1 MKFYQTTWFCI
12 LMLILFF
19 PVGIYLMFQYKHFNN
34 TARIIITI
42 FICLLIIAGLGK
54 NSDTVKSNNDT
65 EVSDAENTEEIDN
78 GLHLDKISV
87 SAEIRD
93 VFKEGKQGVI
103 LTIKNDSDYVFD
115 GTVSI
120 KLKDPFD
127 KTVYRDIIFVEKLDP
142 GHQTDG
148 VVWAK
153 PGSVKCEYSASG
165 SFTQFTSIFQE
176 SIDNFKNKLSKI
188 DTPQTK
194 NFEIIHTEYTRY
206 DGAPT
211 YYVLIDEVNLDND
224 NFKEEISNI
233 IIVLLKE
240 YGTKVNINIFDDL
253 ETLNFDFEWNKK
265 IRDNTNMSANEI
277 KELQLAKKN
286 KNEQLTRHYILHF
299 IGENEVA
306 FSPYDIYY
314 FPNATND
321 TPEVGKYVEIKEFTL
336 D

>member
-42 FICLLIIAGLGK
+42 IIGLIIVGSIMVFLLLEVLQVLII
-54 NSDTVKSNNDT
+54 NIPETINNNEKSNL
-65 EVSDAENTEEIDN
+65 V
-78 GLHLDKISV
+78 GDKIINNEKLLEKIQV
-87 SAEIRD
+87 SAEIQGS
-93 VFKEGKQGVI
+93 FKEGKQGVI

-127 KTVYRDIIFVEKLDP
+127 KTVYRDLIFVEELGPKL
-142 GHQTDG
+142 QTTG

-188 DTPQTK
+188 D
-194 NFEIIHTEYTRY
+194 TEYTRY

-240 YGTKVNINIFDDL
+240 YGTKININIFDDL

-265 IRDNTNMSANEI
+265 IRDNTNMSVNEI

>member
-1 MKFYQTTWFCI
+1 MKFYQEKWFCI
-12 LMLILFF
+12 LMLIIFF
-19 PVGIYLMFQYKHFNN
+19 PAGIFLMFRYKHFNKV
-34 TARIIITI
+34 ARIIIITVFFALSI
-42 FICLLIIAGLGK
+42 VIC
-54 NSDTVKSNNDT
+54 STDTDSNMEPT
-65 EVSDAENTEEIDN
+65 QNTEITQNQNQIEIDN
-78 GLHLDKISV
+78 EELLKQIKV
-87 SAEIRD
+87 SAEIQD
-93 VFKEGKQGVI
+93 IFNEGKQKVVFNV
-103 LTIKNDSDYVFD
+103 KNESDYTFD
-115 GTVSI
+115 GNISV
-120 KLKDPFD
+120 KLKDSQD
-127 KTVYRDIIFVEKLDP
+127 KTIHRDIIFVEKLDP
-142 GHQTDG
+142 GHQTHS

-153 PGSVKCEYSASG
+153 PGSVKYEYSASG

-240 YGTKVNINIFDDL
+240 YGTKINVEFFDNSKAL
-253 ETLNFDFEWNKK
+253 DFHYQKYVKMQHKK
-265 IRDNTNMSANEI
+265 PDTED
-277 KELQLAKKN
+277 EKKL
-286 KNEQLTRHYILHF
+286 LTRHYIASF
-299 IGENEVA
+299 MGENEVA
-306 FSPYDIYY
+306 FSPYDIMF
-314 FPNATND
+314 FPSAFTD